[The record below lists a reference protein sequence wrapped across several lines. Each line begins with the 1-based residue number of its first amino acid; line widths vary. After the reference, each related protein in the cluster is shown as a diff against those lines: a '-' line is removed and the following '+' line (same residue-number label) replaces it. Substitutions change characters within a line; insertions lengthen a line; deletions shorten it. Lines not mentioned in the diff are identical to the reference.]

1 MYDKYDKEI
10 KRTMSSR
17 VELIND
23 NWVARSVTMMNLVS
37 NRLSNMAL
45 VELYVDLDIRDDFL
59 TQRTLTDSAYR
70 ETNLERLR
78 AQIEKGD

>member
-1 MYDKYDKEI
+1 
-10 KRTMSSR
+10 MSSR

>member
-10 KRTMSSR
+10 KRAMSSR